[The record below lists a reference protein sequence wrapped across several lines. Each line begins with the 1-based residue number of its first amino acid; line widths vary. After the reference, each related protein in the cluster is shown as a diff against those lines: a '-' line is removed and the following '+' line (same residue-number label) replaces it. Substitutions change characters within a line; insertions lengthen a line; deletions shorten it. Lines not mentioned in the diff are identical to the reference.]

1 MKIEHLY
8 YFVVIVRSKS
18 INKAAHRLYISQQ
31 HLSRIVNGLE
41 KDLNALLFKRS
52 STGIQLT
59 NQGKMLYDYA
69 EKIISI
75 YNDMKND
82 FYLDALPEINHEDR
96 IQGSCELAFP
106 FFFSLYLNDFIKKIN
121 HEYPEVLLYCF
132 EDYGMKSAEELE
144 SSDRIH
150 ILTDSEDKI
159 KSLFDNNQRLV
170 KYYIGQT
177 ELSFCVNRELPLAEK
192 RVLDQ
197 DDIAMHLITNYPQV
211 HPDTGLLKNSKILF
225 TSSNIYQHLDSVI
238 NNNSICFIPNYL
250 RKGVVESYP
259 GIVFI
264 PYEHTFSVP
273 IYIVFS
279 EHRQLTVADK
289 AVLRFVARY
298 IQALNVDTNDS
309 IQ

>member
-8 YFVVIVRSKS
+8 YFLVIVRSKS

-31 HLSRIVNGLE
+31 HLSRIVNSLE
-41 KDLNALLFKRS
+41 KDLNVVLFKRS

-59 NQGKMLYDYA
+59 SQGKMFYDYA
-69 EKIISI
+69 EKIVGI

-82 FYLDALPEINHEDR
+82 FYLDALPEVSHDDH
-96 IQGSCELAFP
+96 IQGSCKLSFP
-106 FFFSLYLNDFIKKIN
+106 FFFSLYLNDFIKKVN
-121 HEYPEVLLYCF
+121 NTYPDVSLYCF

-144 SSDRIH
+144 ESNHIH
-150 ILTDSEDKI
+150 ILSDSEAKT
-159 KSLFDNNQRLV
+159 KSLFDNKPKLI

-177 ELSFCVNRELPLAEK
+177 ELSFCVNKSLSLSEK
-192 RVLDQ
+192 RVLTQ
-197 DDIAMHLITNYPQV
+197 EDISMHMITNYPQV
-211 HPDTGLLKNSKILF
+211 DPDSEILENSQILF

-250 RKGVVESYP
+250 RKGILESYP
-259 GIVFI
+259 EIEFI

-273 IYIVFS
+273 MYIVFS
-279 EHRQLTVADK
+279 ENLKLTPADK

-298 IQALNVDTNDS
+298 IQSLNVGINDS